1 MENQIT
7 VEPVNSE
14 GASIPEVQ
22 MDDYSSNAVQ
32 ELVEEMEEKDKLAG
46 IEESKQEEKPE
57 AKEEAQ
63 KFARKF
69 AALSRKEKQLKA
81 REAEYAKKFE
91 ELEAKLANIEKPKV
105 EEKKIDIPFEKR
117 FKQDPFKAL
126 EDIGLPYDK
135 LTELALNDRQ
145 LTPDMQLERLRD
157 ELENGYKSK
166 FEQLEKR
173 LNEKEQNEK
182 RARYDNIQKNYIN
195 KVKGFVDT
203 NSEEYEFIKANNAEQ
218 VVYDVVESHYKESG
232 KILTIK
238 EAADAVESHLEEE
251 AEKLLKLNKVG
262 KRLQAYMEQQNKPE
276 ESTIPKPVTLTN
288 AHSQQQADEPDK
300 QMLSD
305 EESKREIAKMLRW
318 ID

>member
-1 MENQIT
+1 MENEIT

-14 GASIPEVQ
+14 GTPIPEVQ
-22 MDDYSSNAVQ
+22 MGDYDSNTVQ
-32 ELVEEMEEKDKLAG
+32 ELVEEMEDKDKQAG
-46 IEESKQEEKPE
+46 IEEEVKPEEKVDD
-57 AKEEAQ
+57 Q

-69 AALSRKEKQLKA
+69 AALSRKERQLKA
-81 REAEYAKKFE
+81 REAEYAKKFQ
-91 ELEAKLANIEKPKV
+91 ELEAKLAEIKKPVVEEAKV
-105 EEKKIDIPFEKR
+105 EVPFEKR

-145 LTPDMQLERLRD
+145 LTPEMQLKLMKD
-157 ELENGYKSK
+157 DLENGYKSK
-166 FEQLEKR
+166 FEELEKR
-173 LNEKEQNEK
+173 LNEKEKTEK
-182 RARYDNIQKNYIN
+182 KARYENIQRNYIS
-195 KVKGFVDT
+195 KVKGFVSN

-218 VVYDVVESHYKESG
+218 VVYDVVEAHYKESG